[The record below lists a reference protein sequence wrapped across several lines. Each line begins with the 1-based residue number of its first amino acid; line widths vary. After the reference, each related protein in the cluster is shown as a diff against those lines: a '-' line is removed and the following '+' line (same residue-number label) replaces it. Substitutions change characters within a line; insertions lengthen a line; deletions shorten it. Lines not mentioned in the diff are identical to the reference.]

1 MPIHTFY
8 GAGLSSSNVRAAQD
22 RVTSRAGR
30 MSDESFMKSLFGGVV
45 AEGLILPYPEAT
57 RGEADEVHAV
67 LDGLRK
73 HSSRIDPARI
83 DRDEA
88 IPSEVRISLAELGI
102 FGLSIPKAHGGAGM
116 RTTPYARV
124 VQEVS
129 ALDSSLGLTLQA
141 HASLGVTALTEFGT
155 DELKAKLLPRLATG
169 DAIAAFALAEIGAG
183 SDAGAIQTRAELID
197 DEYVI
202 TGEKAWVTNGGIAD
216 VFIVFARTSP
226 ADDGAKPRLTAFVVE
241 IGPGMQGRITRGDN
255 EPKLGVRGA
264 STTSVTFE
272 RVKVPRSN
280 VLGEVGRGFKVAM
293 EVLTMAR
300 LSLAT
305 SCLGTTKRLLKMSVD
320 RIAERKTFGR
330 NIGEFGLVRD
340 KVAQMSSEL
349 FALESMAY
357 LTTGLVDAG
366 RSDFAIESAICKV
379 FASET
384 LWRVANESQQV
395 AAALGYTRTQPW
407 ERLLRDARMAMVFE
421 GTNEILRC
429 FIALSGMQ
437 APGLQLA
444 EVSKA
449 MREPIKGFGLLGDFA
464 LRKARSALGRE
475 RLSRAHPVLAAE
487 SVCFEEYTSHLAK
500 SVDKVL
506 RRHGKMIAEM
516 QYTQKRI
523 ADVAIDLYAIASVV
537 ARTTRAI
544 ERRGEE
550 GSRREI
556 DLASVFVAS
565 AKRRMAD
572 NIAGMDENDDE
583 LRKAIAQKT
592 CSDGGYPLDVI

>member
-1 MPIHTFY
+1 M
-8 GAGLSSSNVRAAQD
+8 A
-22 RVTSRAGR
+22 
-30 MSDESFMKSLFGGVV
+30 DESFMKSLFGGVV
-45 AEGLILPYPEAT
+45 AEGLIIPYPEAN
-57 RGEADEVHAV
+57 RGEADDVHAV
-67 LDGLRK
+67 LDGLRRLSPK
-73 HSSRIDPARI
+73 IDPARI
-83 DRDEA
+83 DREEA
-88 IPSEVRISLAELGI
+88 IPSEVRTGLAELGVY
-102 FGLSIPKAHGGAGM
+102 GLTIPKAQNGAGM
-116 RTTPYARV
+116 RMTPYARV
-124 VQEVS
+124 VQELA
-129 ALDSSLGLTLQA
+129 ALDSSVALSVQA
-141 HASLGVTALTEFGT
+141 HQSLGVAALNLFGS
-155 DELKAKLLPRLATG
+155 DELKARVLPLLAKGEVL
-169 DAIAAFALAEIGAG
+169 AAFALAEVGAG
-183 SDAGAIQTRAELID
+183 SDAGSIQTRAELSG
-197 DEYVI
+197 DEYLLS
-202 TGEKAWVTNGGIAD
+202 GEKAWVTNGGIAD

-226 ADDGAKPRLTAFVVE
+226 ADDGAKPKLTAFAVE
-241 IGPGMQGRITRGDN
+241 AFSGGVTRGAN

-264 STTSVTFE
+264 STTSVTFD
-272 RVKVPRSN
+272 RVRVPKAN

-293 EVLTMAR
+293 EVLTQAR

-305 SCLGTTKRLLKMSVD
+305 SCLGTAKRLLKMSVD

-357 LTTGLVDAG
+357 LTTGLVDSG
-366 RSDFAIESAICKV
+366 RSDFTIESAICKV

-395 AAALGYTRTQPW
+395 AAALGYTRSLPW

-437 APGLQLA
+437 GPGLQLE

-523 ADVAIDLYAIASVV
+523 ADVAIDLYAIASVIS
-537 ARTTRAI
+537 RTTRAI